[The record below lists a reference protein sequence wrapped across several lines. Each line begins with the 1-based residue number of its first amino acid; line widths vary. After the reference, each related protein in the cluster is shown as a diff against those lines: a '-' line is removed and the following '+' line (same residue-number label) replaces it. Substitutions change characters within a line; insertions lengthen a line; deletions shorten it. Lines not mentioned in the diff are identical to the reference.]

1 LTAAGTA
8 TANTIAQS
16 ARVKQGNEN
25 WDAIVVKAAT
35 ITTLTAAVTTGT
47 PAPAI
52 EGFATTG
59 VSNHYWDFM

>member
-25 WDAIVVKAAT
+25 WDALVVKAAT
-35 ITTLTAAVTTGT
+35 ITTLTAAVTS
-47 PAPAI
+47 PAAPAI
-52 EGFATTG
+52 EGFATSSA
-59 VSNHYWDFM
+59 SNHYWDFM